1 MIDNFFSWEFL
12 STMSGATVFVSLFV
26 QFTKGLTDKMP
37 FHLDTKLY
45 VYIISL
51 FTLIL
56 ANLFTGGFTLEAFM
70 LAIFNALLV
79 AMAAIG
85 GYDTLEKIT
94 AQI

>member
-1 MIDNFFSWEFL
+1 MINNFFSWETL
-12 STMSGATVFVSLFV
+12 STISGSTVFVSLFV
-26 QFTKGLTDKMP
+26 QFTKGLTDKLP

-45 VYIISL
+45 VYLVSL
-51 FTLIL
+51 FTLVS
-56 ANLFTGGFTLEAFM
+56 ANLFTIGFSLEAVV

-94 AQI
+94 SQI